1 MAHEEKSAV
10 VLSLVPRP
18 HLEELRRRAFVN
30 RLVEILQSDQMDEIT
45 DFVLVLRGRNK
56 TERTQV
62 CTTGGM
68 SMLVGMLERAKFDV
82 LSDLAE
88 AHTVSVED
96 DDDDDEGGA

>member
-10 VLSLVPRP
+10 VLSLVPKP
-18 HLEELRRRAFVN
+18 HLLELRRRAYVN
-30 RLVEILQSDQMDEIT
+30 RIIEILQSDRMDEVT
-45 DFVLVLRGRNK
+45 DFVVVVRTRNK
-56 TERTQV
+56 TEQTQV

-96 DDDDDEGGA
+96 DDDEGGA

>member
-1 MAHEEKSAV
+1 MDHEEKSAV

-18 HLEELRRRAFVN
+18 HLEELRRRAYVN
-30 RLVEILQSDQMDEIT
+30 RLIEILQSDRMDEVT
-45 DFVLVLRGRNK
+45 DFVVVVRTRNK
-56 TERTQV
+56 TEQTQV

-96 DDDDDEGGA
+96 DDDEGGA